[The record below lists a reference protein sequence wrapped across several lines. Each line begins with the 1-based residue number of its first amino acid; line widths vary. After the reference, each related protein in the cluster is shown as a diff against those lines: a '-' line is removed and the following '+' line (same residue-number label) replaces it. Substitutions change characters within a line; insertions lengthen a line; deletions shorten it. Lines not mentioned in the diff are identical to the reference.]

1 MNDRHDEPIPRR
13 DHRAASDQRRGDDDK
28 LASLLRDADPA
39 ADPAAD
45 EAVIAPAE
53 LAAMRRALIAAADA
67 PASSKRWGLGK
78 PRPRAALPM
87 AAAAG
92 AAAVALWLLGPTVL
106 APVDPSPTAQQ
117 ARSSDSAP
125 DAITEVP
132 GGRASDPARQPSA
145 DPSDAV
151 LPETTVLPPT
161 VSAAGSPPP
170 ASAAVAPAPPIE
182 APPGA
187 GDLTTTETPST
198 DRKARTLQFTTP
210 RGTRIIWTLDPEYVS
225 PTAAPPARQE

>member
-1 MNDRHDEPIPRR
+1 MNDRHDQPNPRR
-13 DHRAASDQRRGDDDK
+13 DQRAASDQLRGDDDQ
-28 LASLLRDADPA
+28 LASRLRD

-67 PASSKRWGLGK
+67 PASAKRWGLGK
-78 PRPRAALPM
+78 PRLRAALPV
-87 AAAAG
+87 AAAVG
-92 AAAVALWLLGPTVL
+92 AAALALWLLGPTVL
-106 APVDPSPTAQQ
+106 APVVPSPTGQQ
-117 ARSSDSAP
+117 ARSSDPVP

-132 GGRASDPARQPSA
+132 GARTSGPARQPSA

-151 LPETTVLPPT
+151 LPETTVLPP
-161 VSAAGSPPP
+161 A
-170 ASAAVAPAPPIE
+170 
-182 APPGA
+182 GA
-187 GDLTTTETPST
+187 GDLTATETPST

>member
-13 DHRAASDQRRGDDDK
+13 DQRAASDQRRGDDDK

-117 ARSSDSAP
+117 ARSSDPAP
-125 DAITEVP
+125 GAITEVP
-132 GGRASDPARQPSA
+132 GGRASGPARQPSA

-151 LPETTVLPPT
+151 LPETTVLPP
-161 VSAAGSPPP
+161 A
-170 ASAAVAPAPPIE
+170 E
-182 APPGA
+182 A
-187 GDLTTTETPST
+187 GDLMTTETPGT
-198 DRKARTLQFTTP
+198 DRKARTLQFITP